1 MLGAVECV
9 FKIVTDYSTNQ
20 NEFALVKDKCHE
32 AIKKAQS
39 LNYSD
44 FYVKDPNTLIYQNK
58 FYINLSPQ
66 YCSCPRFIDV
76 EACKHHV
83 GHCNETCLST

>member
-20 NEFALVKDKCHE
+20 GEFALVKDKCHE

-39 LNYSD
+39 LNSSD
-44 FYVKDPNTLIYQNK
+44 FLV
-58 FYINLSPQ
+58 SR
-66 YCSCPRFIDV
+66 S
-76 EACKHHV
+76 
-83 GHCNETCLST
+83 